1 MDHPDQLLEDLLLRA
16 GRRTCHQGVLPE
28 PDGLAVGFHPLCGS
42 ELTMSFREEDGLV
55 AEIGY
60 AASGCP
66 YARASCVV
74 LAEFGTART
83 RQELLAWIAEIMTLF
98 KEPISYGEIGLETDD
113 LGILLSARRIIH
125 RLPCLTLPWET
136 LAAALTAGQ
145 RDPAA
150 E

>member
-16 GRRTCHQGVLPE
+16 GRRTRHQEALAKPA
-28 PDGLAVGFHPLCGS
+28 GLAVGFHPLCGN
-42 ELTMSFREEDGLV
+42 ELTMSFFEEGGLV
-55 AEIGY
+55 AKIAY
-60 AASGCP
+60 TTSGCP

-74 LAEFGTART
+74 LAEFGPGRT
-83 RQELLAWIAEIMTLF
+83 RQEMLTWIDEIMMHFQKPSCDAAAETV
-98 KEPISYGEIGLETDD
+98 TDD

-145 RDPAA
+145 RDPGVA
-150 E
+150 